1 MNLTKHKKELAE
13 KGITVIPNLFT
24 KQEMDVLKREAY
36 KITPEMISAGG
47 YPHQPFQYS
56 HGHPALVFFPALA
69 NQYINEIRKDKR
81 YVDVVKYFCGD
92 NVKQVNNQIYF
103 REAGDDDQFAWHQ
116 DIVFREPRHRF
127 PGIEYTYLQTIL
139 CVDDM
144 TEDNGGIEFIQGSH
158 LDGEKE
164 ITSSSAVTKMLRTF
178 KRLGL
183 EGKKYTAPAGSLIL
197 WGCLTVHGS
206 EANVSKTDRMTY
218 MNGYAPAANSLDYPW
233 AIKDGKAVDIDPCL
247 IP

>member
-1 MNLTKHKKELAE
+1 MNLLKHKKELE
-13 KGITVIPNLFT
+13 IKGITVIPDVFT
-24 KQEMDVLKREAY
+24 KQEMDRLKDEAY
-36 KITPEMISAGG
+36 SITPEMVKEGG

-56 HGHPALVFFPALA
+56 GGHPALVFFPALA
-69 NQYINEIRKDKR
+69 NEYVNSIRKDKR
-81 YVDVVKYFCGD
+81 YTDIVRYFCGD

-103 REAGDDDQFAWHQ
+103 REAGDNDQFAWHQ

-127 PGIEYTYLQTIL
+127 PNIEYTYLQTIL

-144 TEDNGGIEFIQGSH
+144 TEDNGGIEFIEGSH

-178 KRLGL
+178 KRMGL
-183 EGKKYTAPAGSLIL
+183 KGKKYTASSGSLVL

-206 EANVSKTDRMTY
+206 EANISKSSRMTY
-218 MNGYAPAANSLDYPW
+218 MNGYAPAENCLDYPW
-233 AIKDGKAVDIDPCL
+233 AIKDGVAMDIESNK